1 MKHFSYIKGSS
12 IFEIS
17 GENRNRLINVCTKND
32 ILLLVKYKLNKCL
45 FYVHFKDKDRFLI
58 YVKKLGL
65 HYKLIKEKGLP
76 ILYYKYK
83 VRYWVFVFLI
93 GFALLLWKFSLYIWN
108 IKVIGTSNY
117 TSEQILKYVSTYEVP
132 IGTKISEIDCTLL
145 EKSLRQKYDNLG
157 WINCYITGTQLTIE
171 VLETIPPMEAK
182 SNDSPCNIIAIK
194 NATITDAIAT
204 SGYLLVEKGME
215 VSKGDTLITG
225 ILPIYNDYGEEQGT
239 RFIAANGYVYGLVTY
254 EYKDIINKNQVQKI
268 ATKNKTKYSISL
280 GSIHLFDFDK
290 GKTNIVTEYKQLK
303 IGKAYYLP
311 ISLCKKEYT
320 TYIEKTVCLSD
331 QELKNQ
337 SMDNLQ
343 NYILELRKKG
353 VEIIQNNVKIH
364 IVNGRC
370 IASGQIICKEQIG
383 IAVPIDGESR
393 GEE

>member
-132 IGTKISEIDCTLL
+132 IGTKISEINCTLL

-171 VLETIPPMEAK
+171 VLETIPPMKAK
-182 SNDSPCNIIAIK
+182 INDSPCHIIAIK
-194 NATITDAIAT
+194 NAQYQQNPPLIIHFSRQSLDFFLKKHHLYVPFHYKNLLLWRRLTKHLT
-204 SGYLLVEKGME
+204 S
-215 VSKGDTLITG
+215 
-225 ILPIYNDYGEEQGT
+225 
-239 RFIAANGYVYGLVTY
+239 
-254 EYKDIINKNQVQKI
+254 
-268 ATKNKTKYSISL
+268 
-280 GSIHLFDFDK
+280 
-290 GKTNIVTEYKQLK
+290 
-303 IGKAYYLP
+303 
-311 ISLCKKEYT
+311 
-320 TYIEKTVCLSD
+320 
-331 QELKNQ
+331 
-337 SMDNLQ
+337 
-343 NYILELRKKG
+343 YILRLATNCQW
-353 VEIIQNNVKIH
+353 I
-364 IVNGRC
+364 
-370 IASGQIICKEQIG
+370 
-383 IAVPIDGESR
+383 
-393 GEE
+393 